1 MGLLRRFQPILPRL
15 SQLTIYKTVTR
26 SQFADDVNFADV
38 ICDQAY
44 NSSFHEKF
52 RSLQYNACLAITGA
66 IKGT

>member
-26 SQFADDVNFADV
+26 SQLDFADV

-52 RSLQYNACLAITGA
+52 RSLQYNACLVITGA

>member
-15 SQLTIYKTVTR
+15 FQLTIYKTVTR
-26 SQFADDVNFADV
+26 SQLDFADV

-52 RSLQYNACLAITGA
+52 RSLQYNACLAIAGA

>member
-15 SQLTIYKTVTR
+15 FQLTIYKTVTR
-26 SQFADDVNFADV
+26 SQLDFADV

>member
-26 SQFADDVNFADV
+26 SQLDFAEV

>member
-26 SQFADDVNFADV
+26 SQLDFADV

>member
-26 SQFADDVNFADV
+26 SQLDFTDV

>member
-26 SQFADDVNFADV
+26 SQLDFADV
-38 ICDQAY
+38 ICDQGY

-52 RSLQYNACLAITGA
+52 RSLQYNACLAIAGA